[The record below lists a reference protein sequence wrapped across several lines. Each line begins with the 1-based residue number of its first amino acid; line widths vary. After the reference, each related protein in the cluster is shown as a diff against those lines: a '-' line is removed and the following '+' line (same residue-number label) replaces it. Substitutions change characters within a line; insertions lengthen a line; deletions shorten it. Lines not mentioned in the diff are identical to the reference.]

1 MDSFNNGTSTCTIR
15 NIETVTVKQ
24 AALELGVDQ
33 ATLRSWMR
41 HNAIKIGI
49 ADRKEGKQKWNYTIY
64 RTWLNEFIRSA
75 NVPTNND

>member
-1 MDSFNNGTSTCTIR
+1 MDIDNFGTSNSSTGH
-15 NIETVTVKQ
+15 IETVTVKQ

-41 HNAIKIGI
+41 HDAIKIGI

-64 RTWLNEFIRSA
+64 RSWLNDFIRSA
-75 NVPTNND
+75 NVSTKA

>member
-1 MDSFNNGTSTCTIR
+1 MDSTIDRAFCSTNS

-64 RTWLNEFIRSA
+64 RSWLNEFIRSA
-75 NVPTNND
+75 NVPTKND